1 MLMDEKSVPLPTAD
15 HSAASSNPPPPAY
28 PIPSVSKDTPPQGP
42 YAVAPQQ
49 QQGSPY
55 PPNTMQYTTQ
65 PQMMMVGGGM
75 PQPQIGGIP
84 QQQQLNND
92 VTVGTQFQNQLYAQ
106 CAQGNHDT
114 VRKYGQCGIITAV
127 CCFPCGLLAMLFD
140 YEERCARCGVRVGG
154 STIRGHSIQLD
165 EITSIKARGSTF
177 SLSKVKP
184 IPFPFTLNFAF
195 VRLFGGRI
203 VQQDFII
210 MSDNKSPSIPS
221 PQRQYTAPPPAY
233 NDTPRGQGSP
243 SQAPPHSSQLG
254 AEQPLHPPT
263 STSSPPTGNNITG
276 SSGTIPTISTQ
287 PMNPTAQQQP
297 QPPLPQPPLQP
308 QPQPQYTMQP
318 QISTTGLSNQ
328 VDMQSLPQSGP
339 WTPSG
344 TMPQA
349 NGGAP
354 QQQQSIAAQYQDEL
368 YARCARGDH
377 DVVKKYGLFG
387 IIIAIVCCPCGLLA
401 LLFDNEERCA
411 RCGIRISGSTI

>member
-1 MLMDEKSVPLPTAD
+1 MN
-15 HSAASSNPPPPAY
+15 SANICNQSRLSTYLTDSTEVTASSL
-28 PIPSVSKDTPPQGP
+28 T
-42 YAVAPQQ
+42 
-49 QQGSPY
+49 
-55 PPNTMQYTTQ
+55 
-65 PQMMMVGGGM
+65 
-75 PQPQIGGIP
+75 
-84 QQQQLNND
+84 
-92 VTVGTQFQNQLYAQ
+92 
-106 CAQGNHDT
+106 
-114 VRKYGQCGIITAV
+114 R
-127 CCFPCGLLAMLFD
+127 LL
-140 YEERCARCGVRVGG
+140 
-154 STIRGHSIQLD
+154 
-165 EITSIKARGSTF
+165 
-177 SLSKVKP
+177 LSKLEDRSTRLYHHVRQQ
-184 IPFPFTLNFAF
+184 IPLHSLPAKA
-195 VRLFGGRI
+195 I
-203 VQQDFII
+203 
-210 MSDNKSPSIPS
+210 
-221 PQRQYTAPPPAY
+221 TAPPPAY

-297 QPPLPQPPLQP
+297 HPPLPQPPLPQPPLPQPPLPQPPLHP

-318 QISTTGLSNQ
+318 QMATTGLSNQ